1 MRFRRRASLVEAFRF
16 DGSEAAFNA
25 ALAIPRSTLS
35 KRADG
40 VDLPTP
46 TGVRTVRNG
55 QWVTR
60 DAATDI
66 VRVYDHGAFHA
77 DHELVA

>member
-16 DGSEAAFNA
+16 DGSEASFRT

-35 KRADG
+35 RLSDG
-40 VDLPTP
+40 VDVPTP
-46 TGVRTVRNG
+46 IGVRTVRKG

-60 DAATDI
+60 DAATDV
-66 VRVYDHGAFHA
+66 VRIYDHGAFHA
-77 DHELVA
+77 EHEVVA